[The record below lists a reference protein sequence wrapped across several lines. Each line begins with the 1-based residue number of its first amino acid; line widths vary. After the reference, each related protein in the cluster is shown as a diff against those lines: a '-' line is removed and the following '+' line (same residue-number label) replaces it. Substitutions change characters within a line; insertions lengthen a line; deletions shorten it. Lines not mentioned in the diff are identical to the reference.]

1 MHIRAGNPP
10 TAHPFSLRLL
20 KEIPVLIAL
29 LSLVLAQPATAQPPT
44 PSAAPALS
52 EADKARFDKAADY
65 SRDHAGRGVLI
76 QQHGKTIYERYDNGG
91 SAETPQ
97 PLASGTKSF
106 TGVAAMF
113 AIQDGLITS
122 LDEKVADTITEWKS
136 DPKKSQITVRHLL
149 TLSSGLKADGDGVK
163 ERNRELG
170 AGKRSLA
177 DAALGGLRQDWFTEA
192 IEAPMTGT
200 AGGQFEYGGNH
211 FYAFGEFL
219 ERKLKASKLPE
230 KTVWDYYTARIF
242 KPIGLYVARIGKDKV
257 GHPNLPGGCSL
268 TAREWVKFGQ
278 FVLDQG
284 AWKGADGEKKQ
295 LLKADL
301 LAQCFAP
308 SAKNPMYGLTFWL
321 HRSGQEA
328 TNPMRPDSKASDG
341 EKGGTLREK
350 IAERLREKHFEQQVA
365 PISGPDG
372 KPLDV
377 RMAAGLGG
385 QKLYIIPQYDMVIV
399 RFAKIG
405 ETSGLTF
412 NDKPFLA
419 DILNISKPETKP

>member
-1 MHIRAGNPP
+1 ML
-10 TAHPFSLRLL
+10 TLL
-20 KEIPVLIAL
+20 VA
-29 LSLVLAQPATAQPPT
+29 LVLAQPV
-44 PSAAPALS
+44 AAPAPALDPA
-52 EADKARFDKAADY
+52 EKARFDKAADY

-113 AIQDGLITS
+113 AIQDGLIT
-122 LDEKVADTITEWKS
+122 LDEKVADTITEWQS

-163 ERNRELG
+163 ERNRDLG
-170 AGKRSLA
+170 AGKRNVSEVA
-177 DAALGGLRQDWFTEA
+177 INGAREDWFKAA
-192 IEAPMTGT
+192 IDAPMTGT
-200 AGGQFEYGGNH
+200 PGGQFEYGGNH
-211 FYAFGEFL
+211 YYAFGEFL
-219 ERKLKASKLPE
+219 ERKLKASTPPLPE

-242 KPIGLYVARIGKDKV
+242 KPIGLDVARMGKDKE

-284 AWKGADGEKKQ
+284 AWKDAKGEKKQ
-295 LLKADL
+295 LLKPEL
-301 LAQCFAP
+301 LAQCFVP
-308 SAKNPMYGLTFWL
+308 SAKNPSYGLTFWL
-321 HRSGQEA
+321 RRSGQEA
-328 TNPMRPDSKASDG
+328 TNPMRP
-341 EKGGTLREK
+341 GTTGADAPAGTIREK
-350 IAERLREKHFEQQVA
+350 LAERMRNKSFESKTA
-365 PISGPDG
+365 PVNGPDG
-372 KPLDV
+372 KPIDV

-385 QKLYIIPQYDMVIV
+385 QKLYILPQYDMVIV

-405 ETSGLTF
+405 DTAGRTF
-412 NDKPFLA
+412 DDKPFLA
-419 DILNISKPETKP
+419 DILNIKGSEKDSDKPSPATVEP

>member
-1 MHIRAGNPP
+1 MLTLFVA
-10 TAHPFSLRLL
+10 
-20 KEIPVLIAL
+20 
-29 LSLVLAQPATAQPPT
+29 LVLAQPAAPAAQP
-44 PSAAPALS
+44 ALQPA
-52 EADKARFDKAADY
+52 EQARFDKAADY
-65 SRDHAGRGVLI
+65 SAQHAGRGVLI

-113 AIQDGLITS
+113 AIQDGLIT

-136 DPKKSQITVRHLL
+136 DPQKSQITVRHLL
-149 TLSSGLKADGDGVK
+149 TLSSGLKADGEGVK
-163 ERNRELG
+163 ERNRDLG

-177 DAALGGLRQDWFTEA
+177 DTALGGLRQDWFKEA
-192 IEAPMTGT
+192 IESPMTGT
-200 AGGQFEYGGNH
+200 PGGQFEYGGNH
-211 FYAFGEFL
+211 YYAFGEFM

-242 KPIGLYVARIGKDKV
+242 TPIGLDVARIGKDKV

-278 FVLDQG
+278 FVLNQG
-284 AWKGADGEKKQ
+284 AWTDAKGEKKQ
-295 LLKADL
+295 LLKPEL
-301 LAQCFAP
+301 LAQCFVP
-308 SAKNPMYGLTFWL
+308 SAKNPSYGLTFWL
-321 HRSGQEA
+321 RRSGQEA
-328 TNPMRPDSKASDG
+328 TNPMRPSATGADAAT
-341 EKGGTLREK
+341 GTIREK
-350 IAERLREKHFEQQVA
+350 IAARLRDKNFETKSA
-365 PISGPDG
+365 PINGPDG

-405 ETSGLTF
+405 DSAGRTF
-412 NDKPFLA
+412 DDKPFLA
-419 DILNISKPETKP
+419 DILNLKGSEKDSDKPSPATVEP

>member
-1 MHIRAGNPP
+1 MHIRARNAP
-10 TAHPFSLRLL
+10 TTHPFSLYRLTENPML
-20 KEIPVLIAL
+20 VTL
-29 LSLVLAQPATAQPPT
+29 LSLLLTQSAVAQPA
-44 PSAAPALS
+44 S
-52 EADKARFDKAADY
+52 EADRARFDKAADY
-65 SRDHAGRGVLI
+65 SKEHAGRGVLI

-113 AIQDGLITS
+113 AIQDGLIT

-149 TLSSGLKADGDGVK
+149 TLSSGLKADADGVK
-163 ERNRELG
+163 ERNAAIG
-170 AGKRSLA
+170 QGKKEGFEGLA
-177 DAALGGLRQDWFTEA
+177 KAAKQDWFKEA

-211 FYAFGEFL
+211 YYAFGEFL

-242 KPIGLYVARIGKDKV
+242 KPIGLDVARIGKDKE
-257 GHPNLPGGCSL
+257 GHANLPGGCSL

-278 FVLDQG
+278 LVLDQG
-284 AWKGADGEKKQ
+284 AWKDAKGEKKQ
-295 LLKADL
+295 LLKPEL
-301 LAQCFAP
+301 LAQCFVP
-308 SAKNPMYGLTFWL
+308 SATNPMYGLTFWL

-328 TNPMRPDSKASDG
+328 VNPMNPKPSADAPA
-341 EKGGTLREK
+341 GTVREK
-350 IAERLREKHFEQQVA
+350 LVERARAKRFENQTA
-365 PISGPDG
+365 PINGPDG

-405 ETSGLTF
+405 ESAGRDF
-412 NDKPFLA
+412 NDKTFLA
-419 DILNISKPETKP
+419 DILNITKPETKP